1 MSLST
6 ATKRIAIVEDEPELA
21 GLIRDYLQQAGYRT
35 RIFDNGAT
43 ALAALRQD
51 RPDFI
56 VLDLMLPGM
65 DGLTLCRELRAFS
78 DVPVMMVTA
87 RAEEVDRLIGL
98 ETGADDY
105 LCKPFSPREL
115 VARVKAILRRPRQPG
130 LEGAEFQIDRPG
142 RRVEVRGLALD
153 LTPTEFLLLCA
164 LVEHPGQIFSRT
176 QLLDIASP
184 DDLDVTD
191 RAVDSHIKNLRK
203 KLTEFFPETEL
214 IQSVYGVGYRFEL
227 P

>member
-1 MSLST
+1 MST
-6 ATKRIAIVEDEPELA
+6 ARIAIVEDEPELA

-35 RIFDNGAT
+35 RIFSDGSA
-43 ALAALRQD
+43 ALAAFRQD

-56 VLDLMLPGM
+56 VLDLMLPGI
-65 DGLTLCRELRAFS
+65 DGLEICRELRTFS

-87 RAEEVDRLIGL
+87 RVEEVDRLLGL

-115 VARVKAILRRPRQPG
+115 VARVKTILRRPRQPD
-130 LEGAEFQIDRPG
+130 LADAEFQIDREG
-142 RRVEVRGLALD
+142 RRISVRGLPAD
-153 LTPTEFLLLCA
+153 LTPTEYLLLSA
-164 LVEHPGQIFSRT
+164 FLEHPGQIFPRAR
-176 QLLDIASP
+176 LLDIASP

-191 RAVDSHIKNLRK
+191 RAIDSHIKNLRK
-203 KLTEFFPETEL
+203 KLIEFFPEADL

-227 P
+227 PD

>member
-1 MSLST
+1 M
-6 ATKRIAIVEDEPELA
+6 TKRIAIVEDEPELA
-21 GLIRDYLQQAGYRT
+21 SLMRDYLQQAGYRT
-35 RIFDNGAT
+35 RTFDNGAT
-43 ALAALRQD
+43 ALEAFRQD

-56 VLDLMLPGM
+56 VLDLMLPGL
-65 DGLTLCRELRAFS
+65 DGVNVCRELRRFS

-87 RAEEVDRLIGL
+87 RVEEVDRLIGL

-115 VARVKAILRRPRQPG
+115 VARVKAILRRPRQPE
-130 LEGAEFQIDRPG
+130 LEGAEFRIDKQG
-142 RRVEVRGLALD
+142 RRIDVRGLAMD
-153 LTPTEFLLLCA
+153 LTPTEFLLLSA
-164 LVEHPGQIFSRT
+164 LIEHPGQIFSRAK
-176 QLLDIASP
+176 LLDIASP

-191 RAVDSHIKNLRK
+191 RAIDSHIKNLRK
-203 KLTEFFPETEL
+203 KLAEFFPEADL

>member
-1 MSLST
+1 M
-6 ATKRIAIVEDEPELA
+6 TKRIAIVEDEPELA
-21 GLIRDYLQQAGYRT
+21 ELMRDYLQQAGYRT

-43 ALAALRQD
+43 ALAAFRQD

-65 DGLTLCRELRAFS
+65 DGVMLCRELRAFS

-87 RAEEVDRLIGL
+87 RVEEVDRLIGL

-115 VARVKAILRRPRQPG
+115 VARVKAILRRPRQPE
-130 LEGAEFQIDRPG
+130 LEGAEFRIDKQG
-142 RRVEVRGLALD
+142 RRVEVRGLDID
-153 LTPTEFLLLCA
+153 LTPTEFLLLST
-164 LVEHPGQIFSRT
+164 LIEHPGQIFSRAK
-176 QLLDIASP
+176 LLDIASP

-203 KLTEFFPETEL
+203 KLAEFFPEADL

>member
-1 MSLST
+1 M
-6 ATKRIAIVEDEPELA
+6 TKRIAIVEDEPELA
-21 GLIRDYLQQAGYRT
+21 ELMRDYLQQAGYRT

-43 ALAALRQD
+43 ALAAFRQD

-65 DGLTLCRELRAFS
+65 DGVMLCRELRAFS

-87 RAEEVDRLIGL
+87 RVEEVDRLIGL

-115 VARVKAILRRPRQPG
+115 VARVKAILRRPRQPE
-130 LEGAEFQIDRPG
+130 LEGAEFRIDKQG
-142 RRVEVRGLALD
+142 RRVEVRGLAID
-153 LTPTEFLLLCA
+153 LTPTEFLLLST
-164 LVEHPGQIFSRT
+164 LIEHPGQIFSRAK
-176 QLLDIASP
+176 LLDIACP

-203 KLTEFFPETEL
+203 KLAEFFPEADL